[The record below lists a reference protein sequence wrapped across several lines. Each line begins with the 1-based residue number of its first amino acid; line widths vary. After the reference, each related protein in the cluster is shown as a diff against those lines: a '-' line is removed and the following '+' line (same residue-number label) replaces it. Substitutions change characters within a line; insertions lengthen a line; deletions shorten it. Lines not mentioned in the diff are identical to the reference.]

1 MTLSR
6 DVECLG
12 RGHCR
17 RMSSVLVGALSR
29 DVKCLGRGHCRGM
42 SSVLVGDIV
51 EGCRVSW

>member
-1 MTLSR
+1 MSSVLLWALSR

-12 RGHCR
+12 
-17 RMSSVLVGALSR
+17 
-29 DVKCLGRGHCRGM
+29 KGHCRGM